1 MDIRAIFMGLAFA
14 LMWSSAFTSARMI
27 VLDAPPLAALALRFL
42 VSGVLGVGI
51 ARALG
56 QSWRL
61 TPAQWRSV
69 VIFGVCQNALY
80 LGLNFVAMQKVEASL
95 AAIIASTMPLLVAL
109 LGWAF
114 LGQRV
119 RPLGIAGLVAG
130 VAGVA
135 IIMGSRLSGG
145 VDPAGVALCVLG
157 ALALAVATLT
167 VRGASS
173 GGNVLMIVG
182 LQMFV
187 GAAILV
193 AASAATETLAV
204 NWSPRLVLAFAYTTL
219 FPGLIA
225 TWVWFRLVARIGA
238 VHAATYHFL
247 NPFFG
252 VLVAALFLSE
262 RIGPADLLGV
272 AIVTAGIL
280 AVQLSKAG
288 GGGRRAPSEPAE
300 ESPDFVG

>member
-1 MDIRAIFMGLAFA
+1 MDIRAIVMGLAFA

-27 VLDAPPLAALALRFL
+27 VVDAPPLAALALRFL
-42 VSGVLGVGI
+42 VSGLLGVGI
-51 ARALG
+51 AAALG

-69 VIFGVCQNALY
+69 AIFGLCQNALY
-80 LGLNFVAMQKVEASL
+80 LGLNFVAMQHVEASL

-109 LGWAF
+109 LGWLF
-114 LGQRV
+114 LGQKV

-145 VDPAGVALCVLG
+145 VSLSGVILCGMG

-187 GAAILV
+187 GAAILGV
-193 AASAATETLAV
+193 VSAATETLAV
-204 NWSPRLVLAFAYTTL
+204 RWSPRLVLAFAYTTL

-225 TWVWFRLVARIGA
+225 TWVWFRLVDRIGA
-238 VHAATYHFL
+238 VRAATYHFL

-252 VLVAALFLSE
+252 VLVASLLLAE
-262 RIGPADLLGV
+262 HVGPADVLGV
-272 AIVTAGIL
+272 AIVAAGIL

-288 GGGRRAPSEPAE
+288 EAATARA
-300 ESPDFVG
+300 